1 MKKLL
6 TIIPSRWRN
15 ENHKAYAQNF
25 FEKSRVS
32 ELLIG
37 LDDDDA
43 HNYERLPNVLYEVN
57 PRLRLVGTTNLL
69 ANKYCNEYEYLG
81 FMGDDH
87 RPRTDGWD
95 ELLIDSIKHL
105 PFGIAYGNDLIKGK
119 RLPTAVIFN
128 SEIVRRVGYMGP
140 PTLVHLWMDNFWL
153 ELGRALG
160 SIVYNPNV
168 IIEHLHYVR
177 RKAPWDQTYVEA
189 NGFKEKDRKQWE
201 LYMRNQFH
209 LDVAKFK

>member
-1 MKKLL
+1 
-6 TIIPSRWRN
+6 
-15 ENHKAYAQNF
+15 
-25 FEKSRVS
+25 
-32 ELLIG
+32 

-43 HNYERLPNVLYEVN
+43 HNYERLPNVLYDVN

-105 PFGIAYGNDLIKGK
+105 PFGIAYGDDLVKGK
-119 RLPTAVIFN
+119 GIPTAVIVN

-140 PTLVHLWMDNFWL
+140 PTLVHLWMDAFWL
-153 ELGRALG
+153 ELGRALN
-160 SIVYNPNV
+160 SIVYNANV
-168 IIEHLHYVR
+168 IVEHLHYIR
-177 RKAPWDQTYVEA
+177 HKAPWDQTYIEA
-189 NGFKEKDRKQWE
+189 NGFKEQDRKNWNR
-201 LYMRNQFH
+201 YIKDQFH